1 MGLRIRWAQ
10 HLLVKDLPM
19 GSVDFSIPHSAVFGT
34 DVKEEISK

>member
-1 MGLRIRWAQ
+1 VGLRIRWVQ

-19 GSVDFSIPHSAVFGT
+19 GSVDFSIPQSVVFGN